1 MVLVE
6 GGDGERLRKSGR
18 LGVFLHRATRFLAGL
33 LGRRARN
40 DLRCGGC
47 SRRKD
52 RIHSASAGSTA
63 RAICFG
69 MSGRLELKQPS
80 RRGQPLQA
88 EVSVRLEEGGNI
100 ATGQS
105 ADTDTVV
112 ASTKAYVHALNRLLV
127 RRGKLGEDQKEI
139 SYKDVG

>member
-88 EVSVRLEEGGNI
+88 EVSVRTITWGFGRPGPALATENGN
-100 ATGQS
+100 TGLPLGHVS
-105 ADTDTVV
+105 V
-112 ASTKAYVHALNRLLV
+112 AVSVSSIHLA
-127 RRGKLGEDQKEI
+127 RRRSG
-139 SYKDVG
+139 